1 MTSRDASRLDVPQL
15 PRNQDADKQNDRKP
29 DTKRQRADHVGR
41 FALVRQSA
49 LRATLPVAAHHEK
62 QGAAQAANDQ
72 HKRKHDKVF
81 HGLDYPVT
89 ASSRF
94 WLITMAALIS
104 VMATLS
110 LGRWQ
115 LARAAQKESL
125 QAAIDSQAKLP
136 RLDNRSL
143 AAGADG
149 STALH
154 RTVNLRGAWVAGRTV
169 FLDNRQM
176 NAKPGL
182 YVFTPLLLEGSQ
194 QAVLVQRG
202 WVARNFI
209 DRASVPTIAAPTG
222 VVEIEG
228 RIAPPPSKLYE
239 LGDPERGLIRQNL
252 DLAHF
257 RGESGLPLLEFTVQQ
272 TGAATEGLLRDWPV
286 ASAGSAKNYGYA
298 FQWFG
303 LSALIAI
310 LYVWFQIGKRFTYP
324 RRT

>member
-1 MTSRDASRLDVPQL
+1 MT
-15 PRNQDADKQNDRKP
+15 PR
-29 DTKRQRADHVGR
+29 
-41 FALVRQSA
+41 
-49 LRATLPVAAHHEK
+49 
-62 QGAAQAANDQ
+62 
-72 HKRKHDKVF
+72 
-81 HGLDYPVT
+81 
-89 ASSRF
+89 SRF
-94 WLITMAALIS
+94 WLITMASAFAML
-104 VMATLS
+104 ATLL

-125 QAAIDSQAKLP
+125 QAAIDSKAQQP
-136 RLDNRSL
+136 SLDNRSL
-143 AAGADG
+143 AALPDVAGVGGVGGVAM
-149 STALH
+149 ALH
-154 RTVNLRGAWVAGRTV
+154 RTVHLRGTWVADRTI

-182 YVFTPLLLEGSQ
+182 YVLTPLLLQGGT

-202 WVARNFI
+202 WVARNFM
-209 DRASVPTIAAPTG
+209 DRTSVPAIAAPAG

-239 LGDPERGLIRQNL
+239 LGAPERGLIRQNL
-252 DLAHF
+252 DMAQF
-257 RGESGLPLLEFTVQQ
+257 TVESGLPLLDVTVQQ
-272 TGAATEGLLRDWPV
+272 TGAASEGLLREWPV

-310 LYVWFQIGKRFTYP
+310 LYVWFQIGKRFISP